1 LLAGWKRRGRGG
13 RGAAALTLGDAV
25 VGRFEQKETL
35 LGVSAKK
42 EEDFPTWYSDVITRS
57 DMIDY
62 YDISG

>member
-1 LLAGWKRRGRGG
+1 M
-13 RGAAALTLGDAV
+13 